1 MTGSGRIAVI
11 AGRGGLAAIVAAA
24 LETPLVAA
32 LEGFAPDG
40 LLPDLTFRVERLV
53 PFLDHLTDQG
63 VTRVVFAGAVQRP
76 RLDPALFDPATA
88 RLVPHLLSAMQGGDD
103 AALRGVI
110 AIFEDFGLEV
120 VGVDQVAPDLV
131 PGPGILAGTVTEGDR
146 RDAARAAAIVQA
158 LGAVDVGQGAVVAQ
172 GLCLG
177 VEALPGTDAMLDFV
191 AHTGA
196 TLRPDPKGA
205 RGLLYKAPKPGQDRR
220 VDLPAIGPATVAQA
234 AAAGL
239 AGIAWAAGGV
249 LLLDRA
255 ATIAAAQESG
265 LFLWSREA

>member
-24 LETPLVAA
+24 LERPLVAA

-40 LLPDLTFRVERLV
+40 LTPDLVFRVERLV
-53 PFLDHLTDQG
+53 PFLDHLVDQG
-63 VTRVVFAGAVQRP
+63 VAQVVFAGAVQRP
-76 RLDPALFDPATA
+76 RLDPAMFDSATA
-88 RLVPHLLSAMQGGDD
+88 QLVPQLLAAMQGGDD

-110 AIFEDFGLEV
+110 AIFEEAGLEV

-131 PGPGILAGTVTEGDR
+131 PGPGLLTGSLSDADQ
-146 RDAARAAAIVQA
+146 RDAARAAGIVLA

-172 GLCLG
+172 GLCLAL
-177 VEALPGTDAMLDFV
+177 EALPGTDAMLDFV
-191 AHTGA
+191 ALTGA
-196 TLRPDPKGA
+196 ALRPDPKGA

-220 VDLPAIGPATVAQA
+220 VDLPAIGPQTIARA

-239 AGIAWAAGGV
+239 AGIAWEAGGV
-249 LLLDRA
+249 MLLDRA
-255 ATIAAAQESG
+255 ATVTAAQEAG